1 VDDIL
6 AEIQDFIAHP
16 YTGEEMDVV
25 EWAAFTALIVTVAVM
40 WRQWVLKLI
49 VD

>member
-1 VDDIL
+1 
-6 AEIQDFIAHP
+6 
-16 YTGEEMDVV
+16 MDVV

-40 WRQWVLKLI
+40 WHQFVLKYI